1 MQEQQI
7 QEGLE
12 QKKPKLTRDEKKV
25 LKYQKAKL
33 RAKIMRKK
41 IAKKVKQKVNI
52 MNQEAKEKYSEIKHL
67 AKNNLQLGYESGIP
81 IYIDLEYDI
90 LMTDREIRS
99 LALQIAHIQGINKE
113 IKFPIQLHL
122 TNVKGIQKNE
132 LEKQGLQK
140 WPVHHYELGLQDLI
154 QESLEKGIQK
164 EFIYLSPDAD
174 TYLESVDPEQ
184 CIYIVGGFVDRQVQK
199 FMSLNKA
206 NTLQICSKK
215 LPIESFIKG
224 AKRPL
229 NIDRVVA
236 ILSLF
241 YQHKD
246 WKVAYEQSDNFNI
259 SLAERITREHQKQE

>member
-7 QEGLE
+7 QDVDI
-12 QKKPKLTRDEKKV
+12 QKKTKLTRDEKKV
-25 LKYQKAKL
+25 LKYQKAKM
-33 RAKIMRKK
+33 RAKITRKK
-41 IAKKVKQKVNI
+41 IAKKVKQKVFH
-52 MNQEAKEKYSEIKHL
+52 MNPETKEKYTEIKNL

-81 IYIDLEYDI
+81 IYLDLEYDI

-113 IKFPIQLHL
+113 LQFPIQLHL
-122 TNVKGIQKNE
+122 TNVKGIQKTE

-140 WPVHHYELGLQDLI
+140 WPVYHYELGLEELI
-154 QESLEKGIQK
+154 QQNQEKGIKK

-199 FMSLNKA
+199 YMSLNKA
-206 NTLQICSKK
+206 NALQICSKK
-215 LPIESFIKG
+215 LPIESYIKG

-241 YQHKD
+241 HQHKD
-246 WKVAYEQSDNFNI
+246 WKVAYDESDKFNI
-259 SLAERITREHQKQE
+259 SLAERISRSQQKQE